1 MESTDLVFAVLGGYG
16 ALNLWMLSEQIKTSK
31 QISVLQKTVDE
42 LNMDVREFLRTEVD
56 ALKDLA
62 KSQQTHRSHPR

>member
-16 ALNLWMLSEQIKTSK
+16 ALNMWMLTEQIKTSR

-42 LNMDVREFLRTEVD
+42 LNMDVREFLRTELD
-56 ALKDLA
+56 ALKSIAAENNRHNLN
-62 KSQQTHRSHPR
+62 R

>member
-1 MESTDLVFAVLGGYG
+1 MESSDLVFAVLGGYG

-42 LNMDVREFLRTEVD
+42 LNMDVREFLRTELD
-56 ALKDLA
+56 ALKEISA
-62 KSQQTHRSHPR
+62 AQIRQHNGR

>member
-56 ALKDLA
+56 ALKAIAD
-62 KSQQTHRSHPR
+62 HRFNGNR